1 MFRLSPTRAL
11 RFPKLLFL
19 LDQPLELLPL
29 LRCECRGYFGL
40 DLLDNGEEPRLKFP
54 AQAFN
59 PFVRLQKDLP
69 HLVLVCSGAPAYDRR
84 GRFGAR
90 PANPDGAIPT
100 PNVRRQSR

>member
-69 HLVLVCSGAPAYDRR
+69 HLGWSVRERRPMTGA
-84 GRFGAR
+84 GGLAR
-90 PANPDGAIPT
+90 AP
-100 PNVRRQSR
+100 